1 MKKSLGLLALSVILL
16 TSCRTTVKTAR
27 TAEFPS
33 SLQSV
38 TVADLKVT
46 DERITHTMS
55 PDRKT
60 RRGGLDNIQKTAERE
75 ALEQYG
81 DADVLLDPQYVV
93 SKRKGLFGSKVTSI
107 TVSGRPACFTN
118 HRVLHDSVWSNPTFR
133 RYYGNHGNRAEG
145 SVSLSGN
152 RKVNRETFSV
162 GYFRKKGFTKHIAL
176 TGMRSKL
183 ELSDGGGV
191 AGDVS
196 FAANALLSLGY
207 QFNPHFYLGAG
218 SGVMYLEEV
227 RLGFI
232 PVFGNVRGY
241 LSKSRKSFFCDLKLG
256 HFLTTVGNPR
266 GETEWE
272 GKMYRSLAVGYS
284 FGKLDVAIE
293 AAKRNF
299 QFWDYDGGDYWDLKL
314 SSIGLSLG
322 FRF

>member
-75 ALEQYG
+75 ALEKHG

-93 SKRKGLFGSKVTSI
+93 SKRKGLFGSKITSI
-107 TVSGRPACFTN
+107 TVSGRPARFTN
-118 HRVLHDSVWSNPTFR
+118 YRVLHDSVWSSPGFR
-133 RYYGNHGNRAEG
+133 GLRTEPSGP
-145 SVSLSGN
+145 VSSRRE
-152 RKVNRETFSV
+152 RKMDSEAFAG
-162 GYFRKKGFTKHIAL
+162 GYFRKTGFTKHIAL
-176 TGMRSKL
+176 TGMHSKL
-183 ELSDGGGV
+183 ELPGV
-191 AGDVS
+191 EGSEES
-196 FAANALLSLGY
+196 FAASALVSLGH

-218 SGVMYLEEV
+218 SGVMYLDEA

-232 PVFGNVRGY
+232 PLFANARGY

-256 HFLTTVGNPR
+256 YFLPVCIGDS
-266 GETEWE
+266 ESDWE
-272 GKMYRSLAVGYS
+272 GQMYRSLALGYS
-284 FGKLDVAIE
+284 FGKFDVSIE
-293 AAKRNF
+293 AAKRDF
-299 QFWDYDGGDYWDLKL
+299 SIYIEDYGDGDFEL